1 MNGSSRLTLA
11 IALAVA
17 AALGACTP
25 QPTDVNTAQ
34 QLVDI
39 ADAMNA
45 LRNENALLQE
55 QIDSLRM
62 VTARQDTIITRLAG
76 QAGIS
81 LPSR

>member
-1 MNGSSRLTLA
+1 MNSFSRVIVA
-11 IALAVA
+11 IALI
-17 AALGACTP
+17 GAGQVSGCTP
-25 QPTDVNTAQ
+25 QPADVNTAQ

-55 QIDSLRM
+55 QIDSLRT
-62 VTARQDTIITRLAG
+62 VTARQDTIITRLAA

-81 LPSR
+81 LPPR

>member
-1 MNGSSRLTLA
+1 MRKSSRLIVGL
-11 IALAVA
+11 ALAASV
-17 AALGACTP
+17 ALGGCTP

-55 QIDSLRM
+55 QIDSLRT
-62 VTARQDTIITRLAG
+62 VTARQDTIITRIAA
-76 QAGIS
+76 QAGIP
-81 LPSR
+81 LPPR

>member
-1 MNGSSRLTLA
+1 MKRSSRLIL
-11 IALAVA
+11 ALALTA
-17 AALGACTP
+17 SIAFGACTP

-45 LRNENALLQE
+45 LRNENAILQD
-55 QIDSLRM
+55 QIDSLRT
-62 VTARQDTIITRLAG
+62 VTARQDTIITRLAA